1 LSLSNWLLPLTAR
14 WLVPLFLLL
23 AALAALSLRYGH
35 EMDQAEASVMAEETL
50 RLRERLNTEQTRLDR
65 QASLGRDLLFRR
77 VVGGLGLH
85 SGIEHALMLDQRGRV
100 LASLARRDLGL
111 PIEKVLERMNGVDQ
125 ALRHVLTR
133 PTSKVIEVERFGDAP
148 ILTGLVP
155 IETGD
160 RLVVVANASRSLAVR
175 RAAVQSELMREGLLM
190 LAAAALLAA
199 LLHWVWFRRA
209 ERLAKALGEIGSG
222 HLSVRTGISGRDEL
236 ALIGAQADR
245 MAERLSADREHLRKM
260 NQVVDRSP
268 LVVIEWRN
276 APGWPVSYVSDSLR
290 LWGYAP
296 ADLMGGRIQYND
308 LFHPDDVERVNA
320 EIAHYFAQ
328 GPDEYQQEYRLR
340 CADGRWV
347 WVDDRTALER
357 NAEGEVVRIS
367 GILLD
372 ITAQKE
378 AQLAQQEQA
387 QTLRLFYELPFIGMA
402 ISSTADKRWL
412 QVNDRL
418 CEILGYSRE
427 ELLELPWTDITHPDD
442 LKPNLNLFEDLS
454 AGRIDSYGM
463 QKRFVRKNGD
473 VVDTEI
479 NVRPLRNPDGSIL
492 HLFTTVQ
499 DITDRLRANAQLS
512 EQRDRLERAEALARL
527 GSWTFDPDNQQG
539 WWSSQMFHN
548 LGLEPTD
555 GVPPDFDVF
564 LERLHPDD
572 RATGAGDL
580 QRMMRGESVDDVVFR
595 TNPALGEV
603 RWFQGTVRRQ
613 ERDVSQL
620 PLYTGTLLDI
630 TPVKQAEE
638 MLRRTN
644 EALEQRVRER
654 TAQLS
659 DANHELEAFSYTVS
673 HDLRAPLR
681 GIDGYSQLLLEEYG
695 QQLDEEGR
703 HFVERVRAGVSQ
715 MSELISDL
723 LDYSHLDRRTMG
735 SDAVE
740 VQPLIERLLELYAP
754 DIERNGVEVAQQ
766 IEPLILRLDREGLK
780 LALRNL
786 IGNALKFSGSA
797 AAPLIE
803 IGASQRG
810 QCCLI
815 WVKDNGVGFD
825 MQYHDRIFGIFQRLH
840 RAEDYPGTGVGLALV
855 SKAVQRMGGRV
866 WAQSELGQ
874 GATFYLEFPV

>member
-1 LSLSNWLLPLTAR
+1 M
-14 WLVPLFLLL
+14 FLLL
-23 AALAALSLRYGH
+23 VALAALSLRYGH

-85 SGIEHALMLDQRGRV
+85 SGIEHALLLDQRGRV
-100 LASLARRDLGL
+100 LASLSRRDLGL
-111 PIEKVLERMNGVDQ
+111 PIEKVMERMNGADL
-125 ALRHVLTR
+125 ALRQVLTR
-133 PTSKVIEVERFGDAP
+133 PSSKVIEVERFGDAP

-160 RLVVVANASRSLAVR
+160 RLVVVVNASRSLAVR
-175 RAAVQSELMREGLLM
+175 RAGVQSELIREGLVM
-190 LAAAALLAA
+190 LATAALLAV
-199 LLHWVWFRRA
+199 LLHLIWFRRA
-209 ERLAKALGEIGSG
+209 ERLAQALGEMGAG

-245 MAERLSADREHLRKM
+245 MAERLSADRERLRKM
-260 NQVVDRSP
+260 KQVVDRSP

-296 ADLMGGRIQYND
+296 VDLMEGRIQYND
-308 LFHPDDVERVNA
+308 LFHPDDVQRVNA
-320 EIAHYFAQ
+320 EIAHYFAH

-340 CADGRWV
+340 CADGSWV

-357 NAEGEVVRIS
+357 NEAGEVVRIS

-372 ITAQKE
+372 ITVQKE
-378 AQLAQQEQA
+378 AQLAQQAQA

-418 CEILGYSRE
+418 CEILGYPRE

-442 LKPNLNLFEDLS
+442 LKPNLNLFDDLS

-463 QKRFVRKNGD
+463 QKRFVRKNGE

-512 EQRDRLERAEALARL
+512 EQMDRLARAEALARL
-527 GSWTFDPDNQQG
+527 GSWTFDPDTQQG

-548 LGLEPTD
+548 LGLDPSD
-555 GVPPDFDVF
+555 GAPDFEGF

-572 RATGAGDL
+572 RAIVAADM
-580 QRMMRGESVDDVVFR
+580 QHMARGESVGDVVFR
-595 TNPALGEV
+595 TNPAHGEV

-620 PLYTGTLLDI
+620 PLYTGTMLDI

-638 MLRRTN
+638 LLRRTN
-644 EALEQRVRER
+644 EALEQRVKER

-695 QQLDEEGR
+695 PQLDDEGR

-740 VQPLIERLLELYAP
+740 VQSLIERLLELFAP
-754 DIERNGVEVAQQ
+754 DIERHGVEVVQQ
-766 IEPLILRLDREGLK
+766 VEPLTLRLDREGLK

-786 IGNALKFSGSA
+786 IGNALKFSGSGS
-797 AAPLIE
+797 APRIE
-803 IGASQRG
+803 IGVSQRG
-810 QCCLI
+810 QSCLI

>member
-1 LSLSNWLLPLTAR
+1 MSLSNWLLPLTAR

-23 AALAALSLRYGH
+23 ATLAALSVRYGH
-35 EMDQAEASVMAEETL
+35 EMEQAETSVMAQEAL

-65 QASLGRDLLFRR
+65 QVNLGRGQLFRN

-85 SGIEHALMLDQRGRV
+85 SGIEHALILDQRGRV

-111 PIEKVLERMNGVDQ
+111 PIEKVLERMNGVDM

-133 PTSKVIEVERFGDAP
+133 PTGKVIEVERFGDAP

-175 RAAVQSELMREGLLM
+175 RAAVQAELMREGLVM
-190 LAAAALLAA
+190 LAVAAVLAV
-199 LLHWVWFRRA
+199 LLHLVWFRRA
-209 ERLAKALGEIGSG
+209 ERLAKALSEIGAG
-222 HLSVRTGISGRDEL
+222 RLSVRTGISGRDEL
-236 ALIGAQADR
+236 ARIGAQADL
-245 MAERLSADREHLRKM
+245 MAERLSADRERLRKM
-260 NQVVDRSP
+260 SQVVNRSP

-296 ADLMGGRIQYND
+296 SDLMEGRIQYND
-308 LFHPDDVERVNA
+308 LFHPDDVQRVND
-320 EIAHYFAQ
+320 EIADYFAH

-340 CADGRWV
+340 CGDGGWV

-418 CEILGYSRE
+418 CEILGYPRE

-442 LKPNLNLFEDLS
+442 LKPNLNLFDDLA

-463 QKRFVRKNGD
+463 QKRFVRKNGE

-499 DITDRLRANAQLS
+499 DITERIRANAQLS

-548 LGLEPTD
+548 LGLDPAD
-555 GVPPDFDVF
+555 GAPAFEGF

-572 RATGAGDL
+572 RPIVAADM
-580 QRMMRGESVDDVVFR
+580 QHMARGESVGDVVFR
-595 TNPALGEV
+595 TNPAHGEV

-620 PLYTGTLLDI
+620 PLYTGTMLDI

-638 MLRRTN
+638 LLRRTN
-644 EALEQRVRER
+644 EALEQRVKER

-695 QQLDEEGR
+695 AQLDEEGR

-740 VQPLIERLLELYAP
+740 VQPLVERLLELYAP
-754 DIERNGVEVAQQ
+754 DIERDGVEVAQQ
-766 IEPLILRLDREGLK
+766 IEPLTLRLDREGLK

-797 AAPLIE
+797 PAPRIE

-810 QCCLI
+810 QSCLI

-855 SKAVQRMGGRV
+855 SKAVHRMGGRV